1 MGVPHELRAQVWPLL
16 IAGRKARKS
25 SGRSSSKTRGD
36 SPHKQKK
43 DDEEDDM
50 KLLRRD
56 LNRINS
62 CGPNSVQLI
71 SERICNY
78 LVSIFNRIFEK
89 QPTFRYAQGQLE
101 IAVAAVTVFHPEVLD
116 ENTTS
121 NTTSH
126 TTTRKQ
132 DDEMFNVVSYLLT
145 DALGPHVSESSE
157 TSRAAIDLFGE
168 LLQLEE
174 PQLAQHLLNNE
185 VTPLLYAPDW
195 FQGFFRF
202 LPFENVC
209 IFLLLSFLNIV
220 TLLYKYYLTTF
231 IHPSFPSFYSSITF

>member
-78 LVSIFNRIFEK
+78 LVSIFTRIFEK
-89 QPTFRYAQGQLE
+89 HPTFRYAQGQLE

-116 ENTTS
+116 ETT
-121 NTTSH
+121 TTNNASH
-126 TTTRKQ
+126 SATRKQ

-157 TSRAAIDLFGE
+157 TSRDAIELFGE
-168 LLQLEE
+168 LLKMEE
-174 PQLAQHLLNNE
+174 PQLAEHLLSND

-209 IFLLLSFLNIV
+209 FFFFSIFLM
-220 TLLYKYYLTTF
+220 
-231 IHPSFPSFYSSITF
+231 